1 MANIYKSKYTGEQ
14 IEDILD
20 KADGISVQS
29 GATDE
34 EFEGITI
41 DGKTYHLPQQEH
53 INVVA
58 NPSTTPT
65 EELTKV
71 EIGNTTYS
79 IPQPQTVVANPS
91 GSGSNNLNKLQVGNT
106 IYNVPQPV
114 APTTVVANP
123 QGDAT
128 AELDKLRVGD
138 VIYETPRPID
148 VVANPIGVGDT
159 DLTKLRVGSTIYNI
173 PQPQTP
179 TTVIAN
185 PAGGGDIDLHSIQVG
200 DTKYAIPEPTTVA
213 ANTLQSG
220 TEILRNLQVGSTVY
234 TILSGGAPIE
244 ISTEAAMNAVLEG
257 AQVGAIFKYVGAT
270 TALYENG
277 ALYMVEE
284 GSTTY
289 KITVKN
295 DFEVSSGSLRNTYI
309 KLDTPPTSQDDY
321 TYVSTTSLSSG
332 VVLGENQ
339 ATKAYI
345 WGYFC
350 WINGTL
356 NDLAYH
362 SDYTSPYEL
371 VLTQDTTVNLC
382 YDAD

>member
-41 DGKTYHLPQQEH
+41 DGKTYHLPQPQEQTD
-53 INVVA
+53 VVA
-58 NPSTTPT
+58 NPSTLPT
-65 EELTKV
+65 DVLTSV

-79 IPQPQTVVANPS
+79 IPQPETPITVIANPTQQGTAELERLQVGDKIYDVPQQTEVVANPS
-91 GSGSNNLNKLQVGNT
+91 GSGSNNLTKLQVGS
-106 IYNVPQPV
+106 
-114 APTTVVANP
+114 A
-123 QGDAT
+123 
-128 AELDKLRVGD
+128 
-138 VIYETPRPID
+138 
-148 VVANPIGVGDT
+148 
-159 DLTKLRVGSTIYNI
+159 IYNI

-185 PAGGGDIDLHSIQVG
+185 PTGGGDIDLHSIQIG
-200 DTKYAIPEPTTVA
+200 DRKYNIVEPETVA

-284 GSTTY
+284 KTATLISFNIASMSYQAEEGMTWGEWVNSDY
-289 KITVKN
+289 
-295 DFEVSSGSLRNTYI
+295 NTNGW
-309 KLDTPPTSQDDY
+309 TDDGEY
-321 TYVSTTSLSSG
+321 VYNSFGAGVTFVSTNSTLSGRVTPTDEIIDGFSYSTRD
-332 VVLGENQ
+332 V
-339 ATKAYI
+339 
-345 WGYFC
+345 
-350 WINGTL
+350 
-356 NDLAYH
+356 DM
-362 SDYTSPYEL
+362 
-371 VLTQDTTVNLC
+371 
-382 YDAD
+382 